1 MARVANRL
9 TTRKVETT
17 KTPARLADGL
27 GLYLIVEGEFSK
39 NWVFEYQFNGKRRY
53 MGLGSALDVS
63 LADAREKR
71 NQYRKMKASG
81 VDPLLHKRATR
92 TAEALE
98 IAKGITFEQAATR
111 YMDTNRAGWGESHD
125 EQWASTLRDY
135 AYPTMGHLP
144 VQSIDKMLVLAVLE
158 PIWTK
163 NNVTASRLRGRIE
176 EVLDWAKAMDMR
188 EGENPARW
196 RGHLDKILPAPK
208 KVHKKKSFPALPW
221 KQISA
226 FVKDLRS
233 NTGVPAS
240 ALDFLILTAARKEEV
255 MDAKWPEIDLQ
266 NAVWTVPEDR
276 MKMRVEHRVPLSKPA
291 IAILENMQKKRINE
305 FVFFATIRGTERISE
320 AVFGRLI
327 EVMNAKNVAAGLP
340 KWTDPKD
347 GRVIVPHGF
356 RSTFRT
362 WGGDETNFAR
372 EILEK
377 AIAHTVG
384 DETER
389 SYDRGDLFEKRRKL
403 MDAWAAVTT
412 SDPAKTGDNVV
423 ELRAAQ

>member
-1 MARVANRL
+1 MPRAYKRL
-9 TTRKVETT
+9 TDRKIANT
-17 KTPARLADGL
+17 KTAARLADGD
-27 GLYLIVEGEFSK
+27 GLYLIVENETSK
-39 NWVFEYQFNGKRRY
+39 HWVFEYQFRGARRY
-53 MGLGSALDVS
+53 MGLGSARDVS
-63 LADAREKR
+63 LAEARDEVAKH
-71 NQYRKMKASG
+71 RKLK
-81 VDPLLHKRATR
+81 
-92 TAEALE
+92 
-98 IAKGITFEQAATR
+98 AKGIDPLEQKRAAQTAKALEDAKAVTFKDAATR
-111 YMDTNRAGWGESHD
+111 YMDTNRVGWGESHAD
-125 EQWASTLRDY
+125 QWASTLNDY
-135 AYPTMGHLP
+135 AYPTLGPLP
-144 VQSIDKMLVLAVLE
+144 VQSIDKALVLAVLE
-158 PIWTK
+158 SIWTK

-240 ALDFLILTAARKEEV
+240 ALIFLILTAARKEEV

-276 MKMRVEHRVPLSKPA
+276 MKMRIEHRVPLSKPA

-403 MDAWAAVTT
+403 MDAWAKFAT